1 MLSIRRMTGKPRNER
16 RGRNSTGDRRHI
28 RDMDLNKKMTTPDA
42 AAPMGRWRV
51 LAARFP
57 GTIGGVI
64 PSSTLRHGLFA
75 LFIGGVLA
83 YGTAFAWYMLA
94 RFDLVNLIQEVIERR
109 RLLLLPANPRPEYAP
124 RNAPLRP
131 NDL

>member
-1 MLSIRRMTGKPRNER
+1 M
-16 RGRNSTGDRRHI
+16 
-28 RDMDLNKKMTTPDA
+28 NKKMTTPDA

-51 LAARFP
+51 LAYGAR
-57 GTIGGVI
+57 
-64 PSSTLRHGLFA
+64 
-75 LFIGGVLA
+75 LA
-83 YGTAFAWYMLA
+83 VYMLA
-94 RFDLVNLIQEVIERR
+94 RFDLVNLIHEVIERR

>member
-1 MLSIRRMTGKPRNER
+1 MLSSRRMTGKPRNER
-16 RGRNSTGDRRHI
+16 RGRNSADGLHHI
-28 RDMDLNKKMTTPDA
+28 RDMDMNKKMTTPDA

-51 LAARFP
+51 LAYGA
-57 GTIGGVI
+57 G
-64 PSSTLRHGLFA
+64 FA
-75 LFIGGVLA
+75 V
-83 YGTAFAWYMLA
+83 YMLA
-94 RFDLVNLIQEVIERR
+94 RFDLVNLIHDVIERR